1 MIVTDTKAMTKDAE
15 PARRVEIFTGAGRRR
30 AWSDED
36 RAAIV
41 AESYAGFDSVSGVAR
56 RHGLVPSQL
65 FTWRRL
71 ARDAQASPQMFVRA
85 TLVDEVPSE
94 MAPIMAQPQKV
105 PRRIRP
111 AGLIEVELGG
121 IVVRIGQDAD
131 AATAVA
137 VLQALKGAS

>member
-1 MIVTDTKAMTKDAE
+1 MIVTDTKAMTKDAQ

-30 AWSDED
+30 DWSDED
-36 RAAIV
+36 RASIV

-71 ARDAQASPQMFVRA
+71 ARQVQAAAPMFVPA
-85 TLVDEVPSE
+85 TLVDAAPSE
-94 MAPIMAQPQKV
+94 VAPARAKSQKV
-105 PRRIRP
+105 PRRRRP
-111 AGLIEVELGG
+111 CGSIEVELGG

-131 AATAVA
+131 ATTAVA

>member
-1 MIVTDTKAMTKDAE
+1 MIVTDTKAIIKDAE
-15 PARRVEIFTGAGRRR
+15 PARRIEIFTGAGRRR
-30 AWSDED
+30 EWSDAD
-36 RAAIV
+36 RASIV

-71 ARDAQASPQMFVRA
+71 AREAQVAPSMFVPA
-85 TLVDEVPSE
+85 TFVDEGPAASASVVSKS
-94 MAPIMAQPQKV
+94 QRT
-105 PRRIRP
+105 PRRGP
-111 AGLIEVELGG
+111 TSGLIEVELGG

-137 VLQALKGAS
+137 VLQALKGVS

>member
-1 MIVTDTKAMTKDAE
+1 MIVTDTKAMTKDAQ

-30 AWSDED
+30 DWSDED
-36 RAAIV
+36 RTSIV

-56 RHGLVPSQL
+56 RHGLAPSQL

-71 ARDAQASPQMFVRA
+71 ARQAQASTPMFVPA
-85 TLVDEVPSE
+85 TLVDAATSEV
-94 MAPIMAQPQKV
+94 APVVAKSQRV
-105 PRRIRP
+105 PRRSRP
-111 AGLIEVELGG
+111 SGSIEVDLGE